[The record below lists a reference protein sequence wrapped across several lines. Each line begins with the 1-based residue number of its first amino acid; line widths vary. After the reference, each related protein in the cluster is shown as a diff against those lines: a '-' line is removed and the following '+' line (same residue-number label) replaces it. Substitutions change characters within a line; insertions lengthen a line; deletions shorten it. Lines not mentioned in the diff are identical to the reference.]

1 MGIRL
6 LPQYTHHT
14 QVEFLKEGK
23 RNMFDKKK
31 TYTEVLHEKSHY
43 SLNINEK
50 TTKENALNHD

>member
-14 QVEFLKEGK
+14 QLEFSKEGNK
-23 RNMFDKKK
+23 ETCLIKK